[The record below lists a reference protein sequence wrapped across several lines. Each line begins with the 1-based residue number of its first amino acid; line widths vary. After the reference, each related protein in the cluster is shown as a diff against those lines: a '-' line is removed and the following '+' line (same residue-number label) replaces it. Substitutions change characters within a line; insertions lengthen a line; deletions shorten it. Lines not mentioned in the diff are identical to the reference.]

1 MKKRAWDVKKSLK
14 RVFDKGSFE
23 SDFQV
28 SKIKLTTLF
37 LCYLELVNAWILGLK
52 CLEKSA
58 GYSNVLDLIKHKS
71 ETEVRKQLLQDN
83 IEGE

>member
-1 MKKRAWDVKKSLK
+1 MVRFILLGNLILAI
-14 RVFDKGSFE
+14 E
-23 SDFQV
+23 SDPV
-28 SKIKLTTLF
+28 PSKIKLTTLF
-37 LCYLELVNAWILGLK
+37 LYYLELVSAWILGLK